1 MPPQEQSPRSSARV
15 TVVRILPIALVLG
28 ALIGLPRFADMA
40 FLNAMVMVC
49 IAALYA
55 MGYNLLWGQAGL
67 ISFGHA
73 TYFAFGASCTIM
85 TMAAIEGG
93 SSFPTPLL
101 PLAGGAASF
110 LMGLVAGWFAT
121 IRTGVYFAMITVAI
135 TELVRAIVQR
145 WDSMFGGE
153 AGITSI
159 RMAWGPIGFQKLLD
173 VYYFTLAWTIIGIL
187 LLWFLQRSPLGTVIR
202 GIREQ
207 EERVRFLGYDTHALK
222 TLVFAISAG
231 VSGMAGGLL
240 AFTNESTN
248 VALYEGAY
256 STTVLINT
264 VIGGAGVFLGPVV
277 GATLTTLF
285 GYYVANLTYYW
296 LLYMGL
302 LFMVIVVYAPR
313 GISGL
318 GVDAVRRLRSGAP
331 VRWDLLGRFALGWL
345 VVTIGAIMTI
355 ELIGAVVQPSYG
367 ALARSSGVAWP
378 PVRVFWVSW
387 SPASPLTLG
396 GIALLFGLGAVLL
409 RDTAGTASRN
419 VSTLADAIAGKPGP
433 GV

>member
-1 MPPQEQSPRSSARV
+1 MQYLSQNHQSTDREKIFILLLLV
-15 TVVRILPIALVLG
+15 FLVVGLFALPY
-28 ALIGLPRFADMA
+28 FADMA
-40 FLNAMVMVC
+40 LINAMVLVC

-85 TMAAIEGG
+85 MMAGIEGG
-93 SSFPTPLL
+93 SSFPTPFL
-101 PLAGGAASF
+101 PLVGGVASF
-110 LMGLVAGWFAT
+110 LIGIVAGWFAT

-135 TELVRAIVQR
+135 TELARAIVQR
-145 WDSMFGGE
+145 WDTVFGGE

-159 RMAWGPIGFQKLLD
+159 RTAWGPFGFQKLID
-173 VYYFTLAWTIIGIL
+173 VYYFTLVWTIICII
-187 LLWFLQRSPLGTVIR
+187 LLWFLQKSPVGMVIR

-248 VALYEGAY
+248 VTLYEGAY
-256 STTVLINT
+256 STAVLINT

-285 GYYVANLTYYW
+285 GYYVANLTFHW

-302 LFMVIVVYAPR
+302 LFIVIVVCAPR
-313 GISGL
+313 GITGL
-318 GVDAVRRLRSGAP
+318 GVDAVMHIRSGARLP
-331 VRWDLLGRFALGWL
+331 WRLICKQILGWL
-345 VVTIGAIMTI
+345 LLSIGSVMII
-355 ELIGAVVQPSYG
+355 EMIGAVLQPSYG

-378 PVRVFWVSW
+378 PVNVFGINW
-387 SPASPLTLG
+387 SPSSPLTLS
-396 GIALLFGLGAVLL
+396 GIALIFVVGLVLL
-409 RDTAGTASRN
+409 RDKASSAHRN
-419 VSTLADAIAGKPGP
+419 VLKLAGAIVQKPEAGS
-433 GV
+433 

>member
-1 MPPQEQSPRSSARV
+1 MDPKDKATHSPARA
-15 TVVRILPIALVLG
+15 ALLRLVPLALLLG
-28 ALIGLPRFADMA
+28 ALVALPRFSDMA
-40 FLNAMVMVC
+40 FLNAMVLVC

-85 TMAAIEGG
+85 TMAAIERG

-145 WDSMFGGE
+145 WDTMFGGE

-159 RMAWGPIGFQKLLD
+159 RMAWGPIGFQKLID
-173 VYYFTLAWTIIGIL
+173 VYYFTLAWTVIGIL

-302 LFMVIVVYAPR
+302 LFMVIVVCAPR

-318 GVDAVRRLRSGAP
+318 GVDAFRRLRSDAP
-331 VRWDLLGRFALGWL
+331 VPWGRIVRQAAGWLAMALGC
-345 VVTIGAIMTI
+345 IMTI

-378 PVRVFWVSW
+378 PVRVFGISW
-387 SPASPLTLG
+387 MPASPLTLG
-396 GIALLFGLGAVLL
+396 GIALLFSFGALML
-409 RDTAGTASRN
+409 RDGVVTARRN
-419 VSTLADAIAGKPGP
+419 VAKLAEAIAGKPEPGP
-433 GV
+433 